1 MARYPVYHHSDLP
14 DLRKA
19 QAEAG
24 TKKRRRELG
33 RIIRNLEQSRN
44 LPKLFDQIR
53 RERQVR
59 REV

>member
-19 QAEAG
+19 YTEAG

-33 RIIRNLEQSRN
+33 RIIRHLEQSRN

-53 RERQVR
+53 RERQAHG
-59 REV
+59 EE